1 MDMHGTDYIVWL
13 LLAAINL
20 FAFLLFGADKRR
32 AEQGA
37 WRISERTL
45 LGIALFGGSVGAL
58 CGMRF
63 FHHKTRKARFSFGIP
78 FILIG
83 QAVLLV
89 WRYF

>member
-1 MDMHGTDYIVWL
+1 MDMHGTDYKVWL

-20 FAFLLFGADKRR
+20 LAFLFFGADKRR

-58 CGMRF
+58 CGMHF

-78 FILIG
+78 LILIG
-83 QAVLLV
+83 QAALLV